1 MKLDSGLLQYPVY
14 KNYLRDFPG
23 GPVFKNSPANARD
36 MGLIPGPGRSHMP
49 QGNYVHVPQ
58 LLSPQAATTDVW
70 APRACALQQE
80 RPPQWEARSPQ
91 QEKALTQQG
100 RPSTATN

>member
-36 MGLIPGPGRSHMP
+36 MGLIPGPGRSHML
-49 QGNYVHVPQ
+49 QSKEACVTHDQ
-58 LLSPQAATTDVW
+58 SPCVLETVLRDK
-70 APRACALQQE
+70 
-80 RPPQWEARSPQ
+80 RSRGS
-91 QEKALTQQG
+91 EKPAQ
-100 RPSTATN
+100 